1 MYVKQLAAK
10 LVDAIESF
18 LILAIALLF
27 AQVLLLLL
35 GSIFPNE
42 LIISLSDLLSRVNL
56 VTSVAAIPAWYY
68 QTRQRSKAMAEMKER
83 FSWELSYLMTSVNSS
98 VQQFLPDFKGLTAY
112 EQSSL
117 ERGYWT
123 DYRNKG
129 RIDAEMRLDML
140 NDAFSILRHQMNL
153 ERGHE
158 IFLLYMYL
166 TKYQVDLVDR
176 FLSRLNKADYD
187 REGTPE
193 NTFTRL
199 LQAQTRNPNR
209 SLDALLAEAASVR
222 AEDVQS
228 TGTRLQG
235 QQSIMDR
242 IAEMAKGQQQYD
254 NLKRIVKRLILEGYI
269 SSEGLWSLLGDKGD
283 LGIIVKSEAGLSGT
297 QVTTRSGSSRG
308 KPLNMFSWSNPTP
321 FKKVLQDH
329 GFILLSRSSYG
340 TFVIPTDRMPPEYR
354 NDLRSYLK
362 HTILP
367 EIESEWEKLRATYK
381 HPRLRTT
388 TFGYI
393 AFVVRRDEIDWKTVN
408 MHFRPEVEDLLVS
421 MKPIE
426 AAHALVVHTHDI
438 PSVLKRMDV
447 DAIVDNATEDMLLS
461 LRMSE
466 GKIRRGL
473 SRKGFPI
480 RDDRHRVLT
489 RDNSRSHRKHCQV
502 GLRRLS
508 PTQKTRSRFNP
519 RNSALIAAQ
528 IIGNANDLH
537 NLLSGLGISV

>member
-199 LQAQTRNPNR
+199 LQARTRNPNR

-466 GKIRRGL
+466 VHQQRPVKEGV
-473 SRKGFPI
+473 PN
-480 RDDRHRVLT
+480 T
-489 RDNSRSHRKHCQV
+489 
-502 GLRRLS
+502 
-508 PTQKTRSRFNP
+508 
-519 RNSALIAAQ
+519 
-528 IIGNANDLH
+528 
-537 NLLSGLGISV
+537 